1 MIAAAQSIVQTILKI
16 CRILGRGLM
25 VLACF
30 LFALLV
36 LMVFVGSVMR
46 YLVGTPL
53 AIADE
58 TASLLF
64 LSGAVLTLTH
74 GYLEKKL
81 IRISLIWEALSG
93 KWRLFTDVIGTLVG
107 AVVIFLISKAT
118 FAFAWDAYELGTR
131 TVMTDVPLWPWA
143 MSIPL
148 SLFLLAI
155 GMLLTAISSLLEYF
169 SGREHPVEC

>member
-1 MIAAAQSIVQTILKI
+1 MITVTQTIVQMMLKI
-16 CRILGRGLM
+16 CHILSRGLM

-36 LMVFVGSVMR
+36 LMVFSGAVMR

-64 LSGAVLTLTH
+64 LAGAVLTLTY
-74 GYLEKKL
+74 GYMEKKL
-81 IRISLIWEALSG
+81 IRISLIWDSLS
-93 KWRLFTDVIGTLVG
+93 KRRRYIANVVGTLVG
-107 AVVIFLISKAT
+107 AAVVFVISRAT
-118 FAFAWDAYELGTR
+118 FTFAWDAFEMGTR
-131 TVMTDVPLWPWA
+131 TVMTDIPVWPWA

-148 SLFLLAI
+148 SLFILALT
-155 GMLLTAISSLLEYF
+155 MVLTAISDLLGIL
-169 SGREHPVEC
+169 SNRKQPAKG